1 MELSGIIQRGAG
13 KGAYFMQV
21 DWVVKQCEK
30 LLNMTPFPGTL
41 NVQIGEA
48 DFPTLDAFFLKTD
61 FELIPDDPSFCTAR
75 LKKVTVNGVAA
86 AVVLPGEEVRIH
98 DTRTIELIAACNLK
112 KRLKL
117 GDGDTVTVSDS
128 KNHETSCNC

>member
-1 MELSGIIQRGAG
+1 MELSGIIQPGAG

-21 DWVVKQCEK
+21 DWVVKQCET

-41 NVQIGEA
+41 NVQIGRA
-48 DFPTLDAFFLKTD
+48 DFPTLDQFLRVTD

-86 AVVLPGEEVRIH
+86 AIVLPGEDVRIH
-98 DTRTIELIAACNLK
+98 DSRTIELIAACNLK
-112 KRLKL
+112 KRFKL
-117 GDGDTVTVSDS
+117 GDGDAVVISD
-128 KNHETSCNC
+128 